1 MTNPCGPY
9 PGRQLFL
16 GLTIDRKPCLAYL
29 VSGRS
34 PESRQRR
41 AIAVE
46 NTVRIGPLGDT
57 PYDPL
62 RHYNGLKYDNSNG
75 IAAVSNGIQ
84 TEAIYETYRLL
95 ANVGT
100 AATRDFMSKIL
111 DGADAEPDS
120 LHTPRIAGAV
130 IPGKDNPVL
139 IIGIKTAGAPA
150 ATHQVTTSAGRLAG
164 IATYQG
170 NLDNPEATDPAA
182 TLPELKFNGSSAQ
195 ELAESLYDLSAAS
208 YKGDDIRVCTVGGVY
223 SGSTWDIA
231 IINRQ

>member
-16 GLTIDRKPCLAYL
+16 GLTVDRKPCLAYL

-34 PESRQRR
+34 PESRQRK
-41 AIAVE
+41 AVAVE

-57 PYDPL
+57 RYDPL
-62 RHYNGLKYDNSNG
+62 RHYNGLKYENSSG

-84 TEAIYETYRLL
+84 TESIYETYRLL
-95 ANVGT
+95 FNVGT
-100 AATRDFMSKIL
+100 AATKDFMAKIL

-130 IPGKDNPVL
+130 IPGKGNPVL
-139 IIGIKTAGAPA
+139 IIGIKTSGAPA
-150 ATHQVTTSAGRLAG
+150 ATHQVTSVAGRLAG

-170 NLDNPEATDPAA
+170 DLNNPEATNPAA
-182 TLPELKFNGSSAQ
+182 APPELEFNGSDAQ
-195 ELAESLYDLSAAS
+195 DLAKFLYDLSAAS
-208 YKGDDIRVCTVGGVY
+208 YKGDDIRVSTVGGVY